1 MKTTSS
7 HRMWSFVILLFRKE
21 MFSLKLNKQVVE
33 LFKELSL
40 NYIGKDILSDDIF
53 KCCTESE
60 KQVMLRKLGML

>member
-1 MKTTSS
+1 
-7 HRMWSFVILLFRKE
+7 

-53 KCCTESE
+53 KCCTEAE
-60 KQVMLRKLGML
+60 RQRILRELGMSS

>member
-1 MKTTSS
+1 
-7 HRMWSFVILLFRKE
+7 

-53 KCCTESE
+53 KCCTEAE
-60 KQVMLRKLGML
+60 RQRILRELGTSS

>member
-1 MKTTSS
+1 
-7 HRMWSFVILLFRKE
+7 MWSFVILLFRKE

-53 KCCTESE
+53 KCCTEAE
-60 KQVMLRKLGML
+60 RQRILRELGIE

>member
-1 MKTTSS
+1 MQYFYTIYIPT
-7 HRMWSFVILLFRKE
+7 FRKE

-53 KCCTESE
+53 RCCSESE
-60 KQVMLRKLGML
+60 KQAMLRKLGML

>member
-1 MKTTSS
+1 
-7 HRMWSFVILLFRKE
+7 

-53 KCCTESE
+53 RCCSESE
-60 KQVMLRKLGML
+60 KRDVLRKINVSS

>member
-1 MKTTSS
+1 
-7 HRMWSFVILLFRKE
+7 

-53 KCCTESE
+53 RCCSESE
-60 KQVMLRKLGML
+60 RRDVLRKINVSS